1 MIEQWS
7 TLNSLPLVLS
17 FSYGIIIL
25 YQDHRKEEQYMP
37 EIILIR
43 HGEPRYDE
51 VIERG
56 YPNQGY
62 DLGKLTDRGVSQAQQ
77 VSKDVRL
84 KQAELI
90 ISSPY
95 TRALQTAAIISKNT
109 QIDLVIENDLHEWMP
124 DITFKNEIDPGLAY
138 PEYMKNRG
146 YLPAN
151 SAYTYETFD
160 QLKRRVRKAVDKY
173 KDYNKIIVV
182 CHGIVM
188 STFTKFDDV
197 IEHCG
202 VRVVSYE

>member
-1 MIEQWS
+1 
-7 TLNSLPLVLS
+7 
-17 FSYGIIIL
+17 
-25 YQDHRKEEQYMP
+25 MP

-62 DLGKLTDRGVSQAQQ
+62 DLGKLTDRGVSQAHQ

-84 KQAELI
+84 KQAEII

-109 QIDLVIENDLHEWMP
+109 QIDLVVENDLHEWMP
-124 DITFKNEIDPGLAY
+124 DITFKNAINPGSAY
-138 PEYMKNRG
+138 PEYMKNNG

-151 SAYTYETFD
+151 SLYTYETFD

-188 STFTKFDDV
+188 STFTKFDDL

-202 VRVVSYE
+202 VRVVSYEWF